1 VRIESSVS
9 SLSWIPQDAV
19 TGLPRLAF
27 DAGVAHYD
35 PPPPDVLTDLDEL
48 RKGDRFRFA
57 NELRAWVEVADGRI
71 VRCGQS
77 GHGHINVT
85 KVGVGR
91 FGVVFP
97 PTAFPDRRTAENLS
111 PASVRFVQTAGGR
124 TGAPVPR
131 RVPRPPYFQISAPI
145 AWTTLGL
152 TISADGTSTHE
163 VLGASAFPR
172 HWVYDAEGQLVAK
185 TGFIDAESWFAHSFG
200 TRTPW
205 GEEDSPAIVT
215 AAETA
220 LERELSVLIMDSR
233 PEFRRLAEGQA
244 LVNQGDPGNEIFLL
258 FDGVLRVEV
267 NGEPVTEVGP
277 GALLGELAVLAGGR
291 RRATLR
297 AVTPCR
303 IAVVPGDRLD
313 RKALEELAGRWQLAE
328 ETDF

>member
-1 VRIESSVS
+1 MRFESSVTS
-9 SLSWIPQDAV
+9 VSWIPQGAV

-27 DAGVAHYD
+27 DAGVARYD

-48 RKGDRFRFA
+48 RTGDRFRFA

-71 VRCGQS
+71 VGCGQS

-85 KVGVGR
+85 KVSVGR

-97 PTAFPDRRTAENLS
+97 PTAFPDRRSEENLTPS
-111 PASVRFVQTAGGR
+111 SVRFVQTAGGR
-124 TGAPVPR
+124 TGAPAPR
-131 RVPRPPYFQISAPI
+131 RVPRPPFFQITAPI
-145 AWTTLGL
+145 AWTTLAL
-152 TISADGTSTHE
+152 TISAAGTITHE
-163 VLGASAFPR
+163 VVGASPFPR
-172 HWVYDAEGQLVAK
+172 HWVYDGDGQLVAK

-205 GEEDSPAIVT
+205 GDEDSPAIVT

-220 LERELSVLIMDSR
+220 LERELSVMIVDSR
-233 PEFRRLAEGQA
+233 PEYRRLAAEQT
-244 LVNQGDPGNEIFLL
+244 LVDQGDPGNEIFLL

-267 NGEPVTEVGP
+267 DGEPVTEVGP
-277 GALLGELAVLAGGR
+277 GALLGELAVLRGGR

-303 IAVVPGDRLD
+303 IAVVLGDRLD
-313 RKALEELAGRWQLAE
+313 RRALEELAGRWQLAE
-328 ETDF
+328 EPDS